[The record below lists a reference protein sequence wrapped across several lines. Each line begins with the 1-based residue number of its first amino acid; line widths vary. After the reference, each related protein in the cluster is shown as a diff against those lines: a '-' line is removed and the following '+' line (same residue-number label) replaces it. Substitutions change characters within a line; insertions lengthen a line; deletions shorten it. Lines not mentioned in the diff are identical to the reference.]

1 MLTNSGGQDSTVLLL
16 LISVLQNQYKYN
28 LFNIYCNH
36 LWQRSSLQLMI
47 HLSRIHFIHE
57 IHFIIITPLFKLMNE
72 NLSRNWRYNSLA
84 RLACFSSFEYTL
96 VAHTST
102 DQIESFFLN
111 ICRGSGPVG
120 LTTLKTEQINFYIK
134 FIGFTDKKKS
144 FSNII
149 FNIKIIFLKKY
160 NFYIKNYIW
169 AFIWRPLVVFNRFE
183 IQKLYTV
190 FTLPIWTDKT
200 NFHLN
205 YRRNRIRFELLPYL
219 RFYFNSKVDI
229 AILRCIE
236 NIASE
241 SKFIKKITQKAFKTS
256 FILGSKKQIIIHDYS
271 QLYQYPSNIKK
282 NIIIDSLI
290 KLNIKVSNSSYIQ
303 LILKCICLMKHYPK
317 YDKPQIYNLSN
328 IFFICFYGKYLYICR
343 L

>member
-1 MLTNSGGQDSTVLLL
+1 
-16 LISVLQNQYKYN
+16 
-28 LFNIYCNH
+28 
-36 LWQRSSLQLMI
+36 
-47 HLSRIHFIHE
+47 
-57 IHFIIITPLFKLMNE
+57 MNE

-149 FNIKIIFLKKY
+149 LNLKIIFLKKY
-160 NFYIKNYIW
+160 NLNFKLIW

-190 FTLPIWTDKT
+190 LTLPIWTDKT

-219 RFYFNSKVDI
+219 RFYFNSKVDV

-236 NIASE
+236 NITSE

-256 FILGSKKQIIIHDYS
+256 FILGSKKQIIIHNYS
-271 QLYQYPSNIKK
+271 KLYQYPSNIKK

-303 LILKCICLMKHYPK
+303 FILKCICLMKHYPK
-317 YDKPQIYNLSN
+317 YNKPQIYYLSN
-328 IFFICFYGKYLYICR
+328 IFVICFYGKYLYICR